1 MRIKRLDLTAFGPF
15 TDRSLEFDGPDTDYH
30 IIYGPNEA
38 GKSSALR
45 ALRQLFFGIPEQSAD
60 DFIHPYRKLRIGGT
74 IESKDRGELS
84 FIRRKARKVS
94 LTYPDDKTPMDE
106 STAGEMMGHIE
117 PQLFETMF
125 GIDHETL
132 VRGGREILNGEGATG
147 EILFS
152 AGAGLADLRRIQTD
166 FAQKAEALFKKG
178 GKNPVINETVSA
190 VSGLKKEIAREQ
202 LSEKEYEETYTA
214 LKDFESKAD
223 DLSSK
228 IREKRK
234 RLNHLQR
241 IFNSFDAIARRREIL
256 EKLDTMA
263 RRDTDSKGANDKIIS
278 RKEPV
283 TALYQEL
290 GAIDRNTKEKVRLKS
305 DLEGFQREA
314 VDILRRLG
322 RDIPIEEAESLRVS
336 KEREFSIK
344 KEGGELSRFL
354 IEYDGLEK
362 EIARKDRK
370 IKDLKEK
377 SEKAVRVPDY
387 KSLEACM
394 KKALDEGSIEH
405 RYREKLEE
413 IESMN
418 REFQDNFMYL
428 KGLGEEFEKDPERF
442 FNIKVPPMEAIETY
456 EKEFRD
462 LETAMG
468 GIREKLSAKDR
479 EIAAAEMELSVIE
492 LSGPVPTEKE
502 LTDLRET
509 RDRGWIIIRK
519 LLSGRQQARAEAD
532 AFAERFHGCDGI
544 ESAYEHSV
552 RQADDMSD
560 RLRLISDQAAKKASA
575 RSQKQKL
582 EKERKSLEKE
592 KEEISARMESLTL
605 EWQRIWEAAPVNPD
619 SPADMRH
626 WLLRYRNA
634 ASVMREIGKK
644 KVQAG
649 KDKDR
654 IEELKKELSDHLA
667 QIYGKEP
674 EKEASLETLVRYGGK
689 AVEQFRGME
698 KDAAFLEKEIADLT
712 ADLNSALERKKAL
725 ETRIGTKKEAW
736 GKLVAPLGLSKDA
749 SPELAAEMLEE
760 HRALFEKISAL
771 ERTRGRLGRI
781 EREKTEFETRVARLV
796 GEMGYVKPGADAR
809 ADVEML
815 NSMLSAAERE
825 VEEQTKLKRELEQRE
840 KEIHRHSR
848 GRTLQEFTREV
859 LSYDPDDLEPQIR
872 TLEGDLRELENSK
885 AAVDRKTGE
894 KKTELAAMDGS
905 SKALDLLEHKESL
918 LSQLE
923 TYTEQYAAWKVA
935 SALLQKAVER
945 FREKNQEQ
953 LLTRSGEIFRTL
965 TLQGFDHI
973 RVDFTGSDKAAIAGV
988 RSGTGESVFPE
999 GMSSGTRDQLYL
1011 ALRIAS
1017 IEKYI
1022 HAFEPLPFIVD
1033 DILVQFDG
1041 ERAKAAFQVLG
1052 ELSGKTQVIFF
1063 THNRHFVD
1071 IAGENTGALRPFVH
1085 EL

>member
-74 IESKDRGELS
+74 VESKDRRELS

-152 AGAGLADLRRIQTD
+152 AGAGLADLRRIQSD
-166 FAQKAEALFKKG
+166 FVQKAEELFKKG
-178 GKNPVINETVSA
+178 GKNPVINHTVA
-190 VSGLKKEIAREQ
+190 TVSGLKKEIAQEQ
-202 LSEKEYEETYTA
+202 LSDKEYEETYAA
-214 LKDFESKAD
+214 LKDFENKAE

-241 IFNSFDAIARRREIL
+241 ILNSFDAIARRREIM
-256 EKLDTMA
+256 EKLDTME
-263 RRDTDSKGANDKIIS
+263 RRDTDSKGVNEKIIS
-278 RKEPV
+278 RKEAV
-283 TALYQEL
+283 TSLFQEL
-290 GAIDRNTKEKVRLKS
+290 GGIDRNAKEKVRLKS

-322 RDIPIEEAESLRVS
+322 RDIPIEEAESLRIS

-362 EIARKDRK
+362 EIAGKRRK
-370 IKDLKEK
+370 IKDLKET
-377 SEKAVRVPDY
+377 SEKSGRIPDY
-387 KSLEACM
+387 KSLEASL
-394 KKALDEGSIEH
+394 KKALDEGGIEQ

-413 IESMN
+413 LEAMN

-428 KGLGEEFEKDPERF
+428 KGLGEEFGKDPERF
-442 FNIKVPPMEAIETY
+442 FNIKVPTMEAIETY

-462 LETAMG
+462 TETAIS
-468 GIREKLSAKDR
+468 GIREKLSSKDR
-479 EIAAAEMELSVIE
+479 EIAAAEMDLSVID
-492 LSGPVPTEKE
+492 LTGPVPTEQE
-502 LTDLRET
+502 LADLRKT
-509 RDRGWIIIRK
+509 RDRGWIIIK
-519 LLSGRQQARAEAD
+519 GLLSGRQQARAEAD
-532 AFAERFHGCDGI
+532 AFTEGFESCDGI
-544 ESAYEHSV
+544 EAAYELSV
-552 RQADDMSD
+552 RQADDISD

-575 RSQKQKL
+575 RSQKRKL
-582 EKERKSLEKE
+582 EKEKKTLEKE
-592 KEEISARMESLTL
+592 KEDLSSRMETLTL
-605 EWQRIWEAAPVNPD
+605 KWQRIWEATPVKPD

-644 KVQAG
+644 KVRAR

-654 IEELKKELSDHLA
+654 IEELKKEISDHLEKL
-667 QIYGKEP
+667 YGTEP
-674 EKEASLETLVRYGGK
+674 EKKTSLETMVQYGGQ
-689 AVEQFRGME
+689 AVERFKGME
-698 KDAAFLEKEIADLT
+698 KDAVFLEKEIADL
-712 ADLNSALERKKAL
+712 AGELDSAIEKKKELEG
-725 ETRIGTKKEAW
+725 RIDRKKEAW
-736 GKLVAPLGLSKDA
+736 EKLLAPLGLSKDA
-749 SPELAAEMLEE
+749 SPELAAEMVEE

-771 ERTRGRLGRI
+771 ERTRVRLDRI
-781 EREKTEFETRVARLV
+781 DREKKEFENRVVRLV
-796 GEMGYVKPGADAR
+796 EEMDGATPGADAR

-815 NSMLSAAERE
+815 NSMLSAAEKE
-825 VEEQTKLKRELEQRE
+825 LEEKSKLKRELEQRE
-840 KEIHRHSR
+840 KEIQRHSR
-848 GRTLQEFTREV
+848 GLTLSEFTREV
-859 LSYDPDDLEPQIR
+859 LSYDPDDLEPRIR
-872 TLEGDLRELENSK
+872 TLEEEIRELENSK
-885 AAVDRKTGE
+885 AAVDRTIGE
-894 KKTELAAMDGS
+894 KKTKLSAMDGS
-905 SKALDLLEHKESL
+905 SKALELLEHKESL

-923 TYTEQYAAWKVA
+923 TYTEQYAALKVA

-965 TLQGFDHI
+965 TLEGFDHI
-973 RVDFTGSDKAAIAGV
+973 RVDFTGSDSAAIAGV

-1022 HAFEPLPFIVD
+1022 GAFEPLPFIVD
-1033 DILVQFDG
+1033 DILLQFDD
-1041 ERAKAAFQVLG
+1041 ERAKAAFKVLG

-1063 THNRHFVD
+1063 THNRHFID
-1071 IAGENTGALRPFVH
+1071 LAFENTGAARPFVH